1 MRFDPDQLQDILAKE
16 LDHLNRM
23 TSGDHCIALIQI
35 ELVSRLDTMTEVLS
49 EIRDHFCDLF
59 DQKMFADRLEELKK
73 SGKS

>member
-1 MRFDPDQLQDILAKE
+1 MDPDDLKEILTRERISGA
-16 LDHLNRM
+16 DRM
-23 TSGDHCIALIQI
+23 KCLIQI
-35 ELVSRLDTMTEVLS
+35 ELIERLDTMTEVLS